1 MNLESLPKANY
12 YAHSFQMTT
21 VSIPWDCKGMVSA
34 LSTAHGPAQRR
45 GWHCMENDTEM
56 ILKSL
61 VEYKNN
67 VYYKERCTKNKGK

>member
-1 MNLESLPKANY
+1 MMRIECITALCMGMGLR
-12 YAHSFQMTT
+12 HFT
-21 VSIPWDCKGMVSA
+21 VP
-34 LSTAHGPAQRR
+34 GPVQRR

-67 VYYKERCTKNKGK
+67 VYYKEKGTENKGK